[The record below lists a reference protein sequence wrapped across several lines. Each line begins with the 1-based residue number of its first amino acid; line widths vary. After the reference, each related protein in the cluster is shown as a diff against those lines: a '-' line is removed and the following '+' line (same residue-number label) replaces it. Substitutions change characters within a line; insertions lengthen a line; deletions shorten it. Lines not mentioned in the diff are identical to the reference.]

1 MQPRSDVRFWST
13 GAGMVVALT
22 AGVMLLAQDA
32 PTTRPAEPQGARV
45 IRMAVPET
53 QPAGAAL
60 IPATQPATRPSK
72 LALNFKD
79 APLDTVLDYLSEMA
93 GLEVIKEG
101 PVDGRVTVLSKQPL
115 SPQDAVSIL
124 SAELKANGF
133 TAILNGRQLRIL
145 PRDKAKKGSIPVHFG
160 ADPKDIADTDELITQ
175 VIPIKNIDATKLKND
190 LQPILP
196 PAQDAD
202 VAANDGSNAIVIT
215 DASANIRRIVQII
228 ADLDEGETAVTD
240 MRIVHLLYAKADAAV
255 KLLENIFKQEAAGG
269 GGQPQPGQP
278 MVMGPNGP
286 MPPQGAG
293 GGPSHRSRGA
303 LHAAADDRTNTVVLT
318 GPVEITKAAENV
330 LKSLDGNPVPASE
343 IRAFPL
349 KYAEAEATSKLIQ
362 NIFHPQEENNNDF
375 PFFFPRFGNQDQ
387 NTKIKVNTAFD
398 ERTNTVIVT
407 APAEAMKPIEDLIKT
422 LDAAP
427 GGATDIRVFSIKFA
441 DAYSIAKL
449 INSIFNPPEDTS
461 GRRFPFIL
469 FLGEGPNQNKR
480 GVKVN
485 ATSDDRTNT
494 VIVTA
499 PPETMK
505 IIDGIVHQVDGN
517 PGTEDTL
524 FIYHLRNGQ
533 AQNLEIVLNTLFGN
547 IQNQGQQNPQQPNQG
562 PGQQNGGPFGNRQ
575 NNNGP
580 GGGRSGRGLGS
591 NRMGN
596 NNGPG
601 SARNNRQNNQRQQLS
616 PGAAQAVNELTGMV
630 FVVADLDTNSLIVT
644 TASKYEKEVREIIA
658 ELDRPVPQVLIKVLV
673 AEVTHDNNADFGVD
687 FSILNAQR
695 SNGHGQTFKQTFG
708 QPGSGLVVSFVE
720 ANLNATLH
728 ALAMQGKLDVLSRP
742 YILASDNQLA
752 EIMVGSDVPLVTNT
766 YLTELGQT
774 ISNFE
779 YTPIGIILDVTPH
792 INPDGQ
798 VILDVAPEIS
808 QLTGQQIPISSNV
821 SAPVIASRSAQS
833 RVGVKDG
840 QTIVIGGLM
849 QDQKTVTV
857 NKIPILGDIPIIK
870 YAFSR
875 TQVDKT
881 KTELLIFLTPHVA
894 QAPDALDEMSHD
906 ELKGTRLT
914 PRAVDPG
921 MFDEHMKGMR
931 RGGLPATGPT
941 VPSSP
946 VFTPSPSS
954 QPVIVPTEPLTRPAP
969 SDQSVR
975 NNDAPH
981 AEAR

>member
-1 MQPRSDVRFWST
+1 M
-13 GAGMVVALT
+13 
-22 AGVMLLAQDA
+22 
-32 PTTRPAEPQGARV
+32 
-45 IRMAVPET
+45 
-53 QPAGAAL
+53 
-60 IPATQPATRPSK
+60 
-72 LALNFKD
+72 
-79 APLDTVLDYLSEMA
+79 
-93 GLEVIKEG
+93 
-101 PVDGRVTVLSKQPL
+101 
-115 SPQDAVSIL
+115 
-124 SAELKANGF
+124 
-133 TAILNGRQLRIL
+133 
-145 PRDKAKKGSIPVHFG
+145 
-160 ADPKDIADTDELITQ
+160 
-175 VIPIKNIDATKLKND
+175 
-190 LQPILP
+190 
-196 PAQDAD
+196 
-202 VAANDGSNAIVIT
+202 
-215 DASANIRRIVQII
+215 
-228 ADLDEGETAVTD
+228 
-240 MRIVHLLYAKADAAV
+240 
-255 KLLENIFKQEAAGG
+255 
-269 GGQPQPGQP
+269 
-278 MVMGPNGP
+278 
-286 MPPQGAG
+286 
-293 GGPSHRSRGA
+293 
-303 LHAAADDRTNTVVLT
+303 
-318 GPVEITKAAENV
+318 
-330 LKSLDGNPVPASE
+330 
-343 IRAFPL
+343 
-349 KYAEAEATSKLIQ
+349 
-362 NIFHPQEENNNDF
+362 
-375 PFFFPRFGNQDQ
+375 
-387 NTKIKVNTAFD
+387 
-398 ERTNTVIVT
+398 IVT

-422 LDAAP
+422 LDASP
-427 GGATDIRVFSIKFA
+427 GGATDIRVFPIKFA
-441 DAYSIAKL
+441 DAYSISKL
-449 INSIFNPPEDTS
+449 INSIFNPPEDNS

-485 ATSDDRTNT
+485 STYDDRTNT

-499 PPETMK
+499 PSETMK
-505 IIDGIVHQVDGN
+505 IIDGIIHQVDAN

-547 IQNQGQQNPQQPNQG
+547 IQNQGQQNPQQQQNQG
-562 PGQQNGGPFGNRQ
+562 PFGQQNGPGGNRQ
-575 NNNGP
+575 NNAPG

-591 NRMGN
+591 NRMGT

-601 SARNNRQNNQRQQLS
+601 SARSNRQNGNQRQQLS

-644 TASKYEKEVREIIA
+644 TAAKYEKEVREIIA

-695 SNGHGQTFKQTFG
+695 PNGHGQSFKQTFG
-708 QPGSGLVVSFVE
+708 QPGTGLVVSFVE
-720 ANLNATLH
+720 ANLNVTLH

-752 EIMVGSDVPLVTNT
+752 EIMVGQDVPLVTNT
-766 YLTELGQT
+766 FLTELGQT

-779 YTPIGIILDVTPH
+779 YQPIGIILDVTPH

-857 NKIPILGDIPIIK
+857 NKLPILGDIPIIK
-870 YAFSR
+870 YLFSR

-894 QAPDALDEMSHD
+894 QAPEQLNPMSQD

-914 PRAVDPG
+914 PKAVDPG
-921 MFDEHMKGMR
+921 MFEDHLKGMR
-931 RGGLPATGPT
+931 RGEMPDTGPAGP
-941 VPSSP
+941 VSP

-954 QPVIVPTEPLTRPAP
+954 QPIIVPSEPTTRPSP
-969 SDQSVR
+969 TDQSVR
-975 NNDAPH
+975 NSGPSH

>member
-1 MQPRSDVRFWST
+1 MQPRCDVRFWSIVAGT
-13 GAGMVVALT
+13 IVAAGAGAI
-22 AGVMLLAQDA
+22 LLAQEA
-32 PTTRPAEPQGARV
+32 PTTKPGDPQVERV
-45 IRMAVPET
+45 IRMAVPAT
-53 QPAGAAL
+53 QPVGAAL
-60 IPATQPATRPSK
+60 IPATQPTTRPSK

-228 ADLDEGETAVTD
+228 ADLDEGETAISD

-255 KLLENIFKQEAAGG
+255 KLLETIFKQEAGGG

-286 MPPQGAG
+286 MPPQGGG

-303 LHAAADDRTNTVVLT
+303 LHAAADDRTNTVILT

-362 NIFHPQEENNNDF
+362 NIFHPQEQNNEDF
-375 PFFFPRFGNQDQ
+375 PFFFPRFGSGEQ

-427 GGATDIRVFSIKFA
+427 GGATDIRVYPIKFA

-449 INSIFNPPEDTS
+449 INSIFNPPEDTG

-505 IIDGIVHQVDGN
+505 IIDGIIHQVDAN

-547 IQNQGQQNPQQPNQG
+547 IQNQGQQNPQQQNQG

-580 GGGRSGRGLGS
+580 GNGRSGRGLGS

-601 SARNNRQNNQRQQLS
+601 NGRYNRQNNRQQLS
-616 PGAAQAVNELTGMV
+616 PGAAQAVNELTGEV

-644 TASKYEKEVREIIA
+644 TAAKYEKEVREIIA

-728 ALAMQGKLDVLSRP
+728 ALAVQGKLDILSRP

-752 EIMVGSDVPLVTNT
+752 EILVGQQVPLVTNT
-766 YLTELGQT
+766 FLTELGQT

-779 YTPIGIILDVTPH
+779 YQAIGIILDVTPH

-798 VILDVAPEIS
+798 VILDVSPEIS
-808 QLTGQQIPISSNV
+808 QLTGQQIPISSTV

-857 NKIPILGDIPIIK
+857 NKVPILGDIPIIK

-894 QAPDALDEMSHD
+894 QAPDVLDDMSHD

-921 MFDEHMKGMR
+921 MFDEHMKGMQ
-931 RGGLPATGPT
+931 RGGSSATQPSGP
-941 VPSSP
+941 VSP

-954 QPVIVPTEPLTRPAP
+954 QPVIVPTAPLTRPAP

-975 NNDAPH
+975 NNDAPR